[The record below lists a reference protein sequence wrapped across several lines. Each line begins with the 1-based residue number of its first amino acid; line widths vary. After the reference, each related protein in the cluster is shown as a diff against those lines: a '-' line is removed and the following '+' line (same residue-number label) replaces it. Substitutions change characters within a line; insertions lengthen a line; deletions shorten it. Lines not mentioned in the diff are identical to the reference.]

1 MTPTA
6 SVQPA
11 LAPDPAVPAR
21 DVLLDPRAAAARIG
35 ASFQEPGIDR
45 CERLLVKYRVG
56 ESLRVLYAV
65 TVRGRRVP
73 VSVRTFRG
81 GGSAKACCLALETA
95 VPAGPLPPVARD
107 EELDAVFWVFPNDRR
122 LRDLS
127 LLGEPRTLGGLLGRP
142 YADAR
147 LVAYVPET
155 SATARCLDDRGR
167 TIAYAKVHAGEGAE
181 RARRLREA
189 LPDSVEARSCE
200 LRLPQVIASSTAR
213 RTLLLEAL
221 DGPTPLEPRAG
232 PATRSMRRL
241 GAALASL
248 HALPAP
254 VAAPRFDRLD
264 SGRLHTAAGLI
275 ALVRPDLAAT
285 VERLAVDLDARR
297 PRARPAEAP
306 ACLHGDP
313 HLHNVLVHP
322 KAIALVDL
330 DDVCI
335 GPRAA
340 DLARLLAVLA
350 DHSAI
355 GDLPLREELRL
366 GDELLSGYA
375 DEASVPEAASLH
387 WHVAATLLVRHAA
400 KSVSRFRPRALAR
413 IEAVLGRAE
422 EVIS

>member
-1 MTPTA
+1 MVA
-6 SVQPA
+6 GSVQPA
-11 LAPDPAVPAR
+11 LVPDPAVPAR
-21 DVLLDPRAAAARIG
+21 DVLLDPRAAAVRIG
-35 ASFQEPGIDR
+35 ACLHEEGIDR
-45 CERLLVKYRVG
+45 CERLRVKYRVG

-81 GGSAKACCLALETA
+81 GRSAKAFRLALETA
-95 VPAGPLPPVARD
+95 VPAGTLPPVARD
-107 EELDAVFWVFPNDRR
+107 AELDAVFWVFPNDRR

-127 LLGEPRTLGGLLGRP
+127 LLGEPRTLGRLLGRSH
-142 YADAR
+142 ADAR
-147 LVAYVPET
+147 LVAYVPEIC
-155 SATARCLDDRGR
+155 ATARCLDDRGR

-189 LPDSVEARSCE
+189 LPDSVQARSCE
-200 LRLPQVIASSTAR
+200 LRLPRVIASSTTR

-221 DGPTPLEPRAG
+221 DGPTPLEPRAR
-232 PATRSMRRL
+232 PATRSVRRL

-254 VAAPRFDRLD
+254 PAAPRFNRLD
-264 SGRLHTAAGLI
+264 SGGLHTAAGVI
-275 ALVRPDLAAT
+275 ALLQPRLAGT
-285 VERLAVDLDARR
+285 VERLADGLDAQR
-297 PRARPAEAP
+297 PRAVPAEAP

-313 HLHNVLVHP
+313 HLHNALVHP
-322 KAIALVDL
+322 EAIALVDL
-330 DDVCI
+330 DDVCV

-340 DLARLLAVLA
+340 DLARVLAVLA
-350 DHSAI
+350 NLGAI

-366 GDELLSGYA
+366 GEELLTGYA
-375 DEASVPEAASLH
+375 DEATVPETASLR

-422 EVIS
+422 ELIS

>member
-1 MTPTA
+1 LTVAA
-6 SVQPA
+6 SAQPA

-21 DVLLDPRAAAARIG
+21 DVLFDPRAAAVRIG
-35 ASFQEPGIDR
+35 ACFNEEGIDR
-45 CERLLVKYRVG
+45 CERLRVKYRVG

-65 TVRGRRVP
+65 TVRGQRVP

-81 GGSAKACCLALETA
+81 GRSAKAFRQALETA

-107 EELDAVFWVFPNDRR
+107 ADLDAVFWVFPNDRR
-122 LRDLS
+122 IRDLS

-142 YADAR
+142 HADTR

-167 TIAYAKVHAGEGAE
+167 TIAYAKVYAGEGAE

-189 LPDSVEARSCE
+189 LPDSVQGRSCE
-200 LRLPQVIASSTAR
+200 LRLPRVIASSTPR
-213 RTLLLEAL
+213 RTLLFEAL
-221 DGPTPLEPRAG
+221 EGPTLLEPRAG
-232 PATRSMRRL
+232 PATRSVRRL

-254 VAAPRFDRLD
+254 PAAPRFSRLD
-264 SGRLHTAAGLI
+264 SGGLHTAAGVI
-275 ALVRPDLAAT
+275 ALLRPGLAGT
-285 VERLAVDLDARR
+285 VERLAGELDARR
-297 PRARPAEAP
+297 AVPAEAP

-322 KAIALVDL
+322 EAIALVDL
-330 DDVCI
+330 DDVCS

-340 DLARLLAVLA
+340 DLARVLA
-350 DHSAI
+350 ALANLGAI
-355 GDLPLREELRL
+355 GDLAPREELRL
-366 GDELLSGYA
+366 GEALLAGYA
-375 DEASVPEAASLH
+375 EEATVPETASLR

-400 KSVSRFRPRALAR
+400 KSVSRVRPRALAR
-413 IEAVLGRAE
+413 IEAVLARAE
-422 EVIS
+422 ELIS